1 MSTTRRNPT
10 TPEPELLKAA
20 LRVARTYFKDH
31 GKSDAAAEKALR
43 LANAAMRAYGA
54 YGVEV
59 LRGTRNTPGGFW
71 SDAVLAYVNAGD
83 PYYATVLYD
92 TNRETFSIGGWGD
105 WLEKN
110 ERRYGL

>member
-31 GKSDAAAEKALR
+31 GKSDAAAEEALR
-43 LANAAMRAYGA
+43 LANAAMRAYG
-54 YGVEV
+54 VEV
-59 LRGTRNTPGGFW
+59 LRGTLNTPGGFW

-110 ERRYGL
+110 ERRYGLGE